1 MSSSSP
7 PRRVAASLTL
17 GIAAVVTLLGGA
29 GCGAK
34 DRFASVN
41 GQVISHDDYMR
52 ALERAPI
59 TVPTPPGAPPQ
70 QVPAGRFVLD
80 QLVGNKVVM
89 AEASRLQVAPTDDEV
104 SKRFDLQKRLMKEQ
118 MPDKDFDKEMK
129 SQGRTEQD
137 VKDEIRAQL
146 AETNL
151 LAKRLDLKEEAVKKA
166 YDSQKTVLGFP
177 DRAQLRLIVAQAGSP
192 DFQQVQQM
200 LSSKTDFAEI
210 AKKVN
215 APALRANGGLLAQA
229 LPYKAVGPA
238 QQSLPAPWVAKVKAT
253 ADGGYFGPVD
263 FPGQP
268 GAKAWVRVE
277 RKLAAYQ
284 LTYEDAKP
292 LIRQALV
299 RQQMTDPKNRPI
311 RDSIVDLKM
320 KASIETGDDRYKTV
334 WEAVKEQA
342 RASGI
347 GADAAPSAGMVPQA
361 PGSAIP
367 AVPPALP
374 APR

>member
-1 MSSSSP
+1 LSSSSSL
-7 PRRVAASLTL
+7 RAAASLTF
-17 GIAAVVTLLGGA
+17 GIAAAAATLLGGA

-89 AEASRLQVAPTDDEV
+89 AEASRLQVAPTDDEI

-129 SQGRTEQD
+129 NQGRTEQD

-166 YDSQKTVLGFP
+166 YDSQKAVLGFP
-177 DRAQLRLIVAQAGSP
+177 DRAQLRLIVVQAGSP
-192 DFQQVQQM
+192 DLQQAQQM
-200 LSSKTDFAEI
+200 LASKTDFAEV

-229 LPYKAVGPA
+229 LAYKAVAPG
-238 QQSLPAPWVAKVKAT
+238 QQSIPAPWVAKVKAT
-253 ADGGYFGPVD
+253 ADGSYFGPVD
-263 FPGQP
+263 FPGQAS
-268 GAKAWVRVE
+268 AKAWVRVE
-277 RKLAAYQ
+277 HKLPAYQ

-299 RQQMTDPKNRPI
+299 RQQMTDPKNKPI

-320 KASIETGDDRYKTV
+320 KANIETGDERYKTV
-334 WEAVKEQA
+334 WQAVKEQA
-342 RASGI
+342 QAAGMGPDAS
-347 GADAAPSAGMVPQA
+347 PSAGMVPQA
-361 PGSAIP
+361 PGSAMP

-374 APR
+374 TPR